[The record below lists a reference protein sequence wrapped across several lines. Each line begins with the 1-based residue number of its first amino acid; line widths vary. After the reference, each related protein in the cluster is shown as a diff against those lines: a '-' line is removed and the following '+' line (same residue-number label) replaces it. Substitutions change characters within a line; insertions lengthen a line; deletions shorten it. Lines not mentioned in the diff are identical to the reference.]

1 MAGIVPEPEVMYF
14 VPASLDPVVFGYTW
28 RIWARSTSFYL
39 APRSAA
45 VGGLKISLHGP
56 DDRPDLGMPG
66 FKMGIDRQ
74 LMSRAEDLGIGI
86 VNGLR
91 GGALNGWFSGRQ
103 LRDGSAWHVLTLR
116 WTWDLFQPGV
126 PSAPVPERPRAGAAA
141 LRLMAPTELLRVVDV
156 ELFVGNEAPYFP
168 EDEVDA
174 GMPCCRRFAMTPDN
188 SLPES
193 VDTAPA
199 LHRSLRGKPLHGR
212 PTEPTIELEA
222 SDSRLTRTALPGS
235 LSNGCLE
242 VCLTDLRA
250 HAPTD
255 RPTLGGMCG

>member
-1 MAGIVPEPEVMYF
+1 MAGMVPEPEVMYF
-14 VPASLDPVVFGYTW
+14 VPASLDPLVFGYTW

-39 APRSAA
+39 TPRSAA

-91 GGALNGWFSGRQ
+91 GGALNGWFSGHQ

-126 PSAPVPERPRAGAAA
+126 PSAPVPERPRAGAVA

-168 EDEVDA
+168 DDEVDA
-174 GMPCCRRFAMTPDN
+174 RRRN
-188 SLPES
+188 
-193 VDTAPA
+193 A
-199 LHRSLRGKPLHGR
+199 LL
-212 PTEPTIELEA
+212 
-222 SDSRLTRTALPGS
+222 
-235 LSNGCLE
+235 
-242 VCLTDLRA
+242 
-250 HAPTD
+250 
-255 RPTLGGMCG
+255 PTLRNDAGQFLTGVCRHRTSLAPLAPRQAFTRPPYGTHDRTRGIGFAADEDGVAWIVEQWMPRSIFD